1 MNWYYRD
8 AYLKPKANDA
18 YLERQAER
26 EQWYSSC
33 DAGITWKLMRTL
45 LQSEITMSSSSVF
58 SLSSNVMKKK
68 QKTIT
73 TSEPILSPFTTSISA
88 QLISSSYGISERCQ
102 DMFEGMK
109 MSIASKEKEQLTTN
123 EFPNGKKK
131 STRRNVTK
139 YLQFGIILNDL
150 VVPSLTTP
158 ISMLSKAQA
167 KDRIILNK
175 LQSSLMEFASSIVL
189 HQVAIEWSSQ
199 RSHGNIACITFMCLL
214 LSIFL
219 HVSTYFDRW
228 VLWSTTSRNE
238 GKCNRVSIWQL

>member
-1 MNWYYRD
+1 MNWYYYD
-8 AYLKPKANDA
+8 AYLKPKEEDVGEGDQEEA
-18 YLERQAER
+18 EQAER

-109 MSIASKEKEQLTTN
+109 MSIASKEKEQLRTN

-150 VVPSLTTP
+150 WY
-158 ISMLSKAQA
+158 
-167 KDRIILNK
+167 
-175 LQSSLMEFASSIVL
+175 
-189 HQVAIEWSSQ
+189 H
-199 RSHGNIACITFMCLL
+199 H
-214 LSIFL
+214 
-219 HVSTYFDRW
+219 
-228 VLWSTTSRNE
+228 
-238 GKCNRVSIWQL
+238 